1 MFEPNSNDSSSFNGD
16 AYNLQALEDY
26 VKSSQFDEVCGR
38 KALGSAYSPPIR
50 RYQEDEGGFWSVD
63 ISASDCCTTTDESL
77 PYKLSPYEAHLY
89 YAGLGPKGGGP
100 KLIYRTSNDK
110 FAEPTGPEA
119 YTRLMRLVA
128 VPDHHPLGQDNRWE
142 KVRDKVVEL
151 LDESD
156 IKVSSIEF
164 VRFTWLDES
173 TDWEEDYSNE
183 WLVEAEGELNYDDI
197 PLIQPAEYEKRHYT
211 NPTIW
216 IGVSPD
222 TLTASHAHEAS
233 RGIFSILD
241 SFHIKDIDIA
251 YRESVYKEMSG
262 HEPALFRPV
271 EDDDPLKD
279 IIQNVSVFLSLPITG
294 CHAST
299 NHTLGPL
306 FRVGDRPSP
315 PVTASLG
322 LTHLINPTKSVTPR
336 REVFLMSPSA
346 FAEYLNSIQAAIGKR
361 YNSVETLEGRIR
373 SLSGRAEDGIEIR
386 RTEIELELSKI
397 RREIG
402 GLKRF
407 YIDIEHRWSQ
417 PKDRAIGF
425 VCWSPPIG
433 VGDAPNRYTNDFCV
447 IELYKDK
454 FRNMIGNVL
463 NLGPEKD
470 IWAFKELMNDRTGFP
485 SKFEYPYDGLLS
497 LRGIL
502 TADQITKPD
511 TSNIPVDHIRRVI
524 KRGSRSHTT
533 VGTLTRYLAFV
544 RKYSLLGHVDS
555 LEVPILSHERE
566 TGTFARGG
574 DSGSVIVSPN
584 GELVALLTGGAVNSN
599 GRGGADISFATPF
612 EWIWDLV
619 KERFPGANLD
629 FGNLQEFLADVA

>member
-100 KLIYRTSNDK
+100 KLIYRTSDDK

-197 PLIQPAEYEKRHYT
+197 PLIQSAERLGASFPFLT
-211 NPTIW
+211 RSISRTSTLPIANRFTRRCQ
-216 IGVSPD
+216 VMRTSP
-222 TLTASHAHEAS
+222 
-233 RGIFSILD
+233 
-241 SFHIKDIDIA
+241 
-251 YRESVYKEMSG
+251 
-262 HEPALFRPV
+262 FRPV

-306 FRVGDRPSP
+306 FRVGDKLLAITTR
-315 PVTASLG
+315 L
-322 LTHLINPTKSVTPR
+322 
-336 REVFLMSPSA
+336 LMSPSA

-373 SLSGRAEDGIEIR
+373 SLSG
-386 RTEIELELSKI
+386 
-397 RREIG
+397 EIG

-463 NLGPEKD
+463 NLGTTYGRLRIDERSYG
-470 IWAFKELMNDRTGFP
+470 LP
-485 SKFEYPYDGLLS
+485 SKFEYPYEGLLS

-524 KRGSRSHTT
+524 SEGSGSHTT

-566 TGTFARGG
+566 TAL
-574 DSGSVIVSPN
+574 SP
-584 GELVALLTGGAVNSN
+584 E
-599 GRGGADISFATPF
+599 

-619 KERFPGANLD
+619 KERFPGADLD
-629 FGNLQEFLADVA
+629 FSNLEDFLGRRGLDYLFR